1 MRRSRANLP
10 NRCCRQIDRI
20 AYRAFDGKQWM
31 DREGRAA
38 TTRNTYCGNLLWQS
52 SLTLLA
58 HTDPKH
64 HDEMIAFTSQL
75 CHLISSAYV
84 REPLAKDHV
93 GYSAGS
99 FRDMARVGAPD
110 PDTWTELFFSNR
122 DALLPILERYIN
134 RLDDF
139 RGALAA
145 NDRARLHA
153 ALEDGVAAKAQ
164 FGKGL
169 K

>member
-58 HTDPKH
+58 
-64 HDEMIAFTSQL
+64 
-75 CHLISSAYV
+75 
-84 REPLAKDHV
+84 
-93 GYSAGS
+93 
-99 FRDMARVGAPD
+99 PD
-110 PDTWTELFFSNR
+110 V
-122 DALLPILERYIN
+122 
-134 RLDDF
+134 DF
-139 RGALAA
+139 KKLKIG
-145 NDRARLHA
+145 
-153 ALEDGVAAKAQ
+153 KAVMLMQ
-164 FGKGL
+164 
-169 K
+169 

>member
-1 MRRSRANLP
+1 MVEYMHDIMDRVTNISWRTTSGATLGGFQYEYDAAGRIVSRSRSRANLP

-20 AYRAFDGKQWM
+20 AYRAFYGKQWM

-58 HTDPKH
+58 H
-64 HDEMIAFTSQL
+64 
-75 CHLISSAYV
+75 
-84 REPLAKDHV
+84 
-93 GYSAGS
+93 
-99 FRDMARVGAPD
+99 
-110 PDTWTELFFSNR
+110 
-122 DALLPILERYIN
+122 
-134 RLDDF
+134 
-139 RGALAA
+139 
-145 NDRARLHA
+145 
-153 ALEDGVAAKAQ
+153 EDGVAAKAQ